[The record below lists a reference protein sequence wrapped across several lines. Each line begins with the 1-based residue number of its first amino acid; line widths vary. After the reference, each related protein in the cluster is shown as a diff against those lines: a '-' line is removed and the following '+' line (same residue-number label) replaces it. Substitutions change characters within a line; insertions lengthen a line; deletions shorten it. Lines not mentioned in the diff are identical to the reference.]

1 MLRSVRAQRLR
12 ALFDHPVLAYRH
24 FSARNGS
31 TIAAAVT
38 YFAFLSLFPLLALSF
53 ATVGFVAQG
62 IPEVQRVLDAV
73 LQSLLPGM
81 IGNESDQIP
90 LATIRDAAGAA
101 AGIGAVTMMY
111 AGLNWIS
118 EMRDAVAA
126 MFDVES
132 SRCPS
137 FGRKRVIAAVSARA
151 RDVVALMAI
160 GLILLVSVGVSGG
173 LLSFLRHLGRIV
185 GVNDD
190 LGFVMPILLVAA
202 GIATGT
208 ILFFAMFKLLAAPAV
223 APRALWS
230 GALVGALGFEVLKQA
245 STWLLATTAR
255 QPAFQTFG
263 IALILLVWIYYF
275 SRVLL
280 FAASWAATHKT
291 GDDSVHPEPT
301 PASSVAPRV
310 GP

>member
-1 MLRSVRAQRLR
+1 M
-12 ALFDHPVLAYRH
+12 
-24 FSARNGS
+24 
-31 TIAAAVT
+31 IAAAVT

-53 ATVGFVAQG
+53 AAVGFVAQG
-62 IPEVQRVLDAV
+62 VPEAQRVLDAV

-81 IGNESDQIP
+81 VGNEPDQIP
-90 LATIRDAAGAA
+90 LATIRDAAAAA
-101 AGIGAVTMMY
+101 AGVGVLTMMY

-137 FGRKRVIAAVSARA
+137 FGRKKVIVAVSARA
-151 RDVVALMAI
+151 RDVVVLMAI

-173 LLSFLRHLGRIV
+173 LLSFLRHLGQIV
-185 GVNDD
+185 GVDDD

-202 GIATGT
+202 GIGTGT
-208 ILFFAMFKLLAAPAV
+208 ILFFAMFKFLAAPAV
-223 APRALWS
+223 ANRALWS
-230 GALVGALGFEVLKQA
+230 GALVGALCFEVLKQA
-245 STWLLATTAR
+245 STWLLGTTAE
-255 QPAFQTFG
+255 QPAFQAFG
-263 IALILLVWIYYF
+263 IALILLVWIHYF

-291 GDDSVHPEPT
+291 VGDSVHPEPT
-301 PASSVAPRV
+301 PASSAAPRV

>member
-1 MLRSVRAQRLR
+1 
-12 ALFDHPVLAYRH
+12 
-24 FSARNGS
+24 
-31 TIAAAVT
+31 
-38 YFAFLSLFPLLALSF
+38 
-53 ATVGFVAQG
+53 VAQG
-62 IPEVQRVLDAV
+62 VPEAQRVLDAV

-81 IGNESDQIP
+81 IGNEPDQIP

-101 AGIGAVTMMY
+101 AGIGVLTMMY

-132 SRCPS
+132 SRRPS
-137 FGRKRVIAAVSARA
+137 FGRKRVVAAASARA
-151 RDVVALMAI
+151 RDMVALMAI

-190 LGFVMPILLVAA
+190 LGFVMPGLLIAA
-202 GIATGT
+202 GVLTGT
-208 ILFFAMFKLLAAPAV
+208 VLFFAMFKLLAAPAV
-223 APRALWS
+223 ANRALWS
-230 GALVGALGFEVLKQA
+230 GAFVGALCFELLKQV
-245 STWLLATTAR
+245 STWLLGTTAQ
-255 QPAFQTFG
+255 QPAFQAFG

-280 FAASWAATHKT
+280 FAASWAATHKS
-291 GDDSVHPEPT
+291 GDESVHPEPT
-301 PASSVAPRV
+301 PASSAAPRV